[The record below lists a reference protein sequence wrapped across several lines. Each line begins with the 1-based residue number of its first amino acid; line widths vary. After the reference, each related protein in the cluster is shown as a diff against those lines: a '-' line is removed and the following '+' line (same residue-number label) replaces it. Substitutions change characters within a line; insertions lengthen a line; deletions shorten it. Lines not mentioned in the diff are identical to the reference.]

1 MFIHLSTSFQ
11 SILLWLSSCHTCC
24 ADSPLSLWPSY
35 AIRPEISY
43 QFGAPMQ
50 QISTGFTSCLRYC
63 SDVAHRRPTKLCT
76 MFSHFLGWYTIYTFL
91 GLLPGAKFTL
101 HPILA
106 LSYII
111 SVTARHSSSGRQP
124 NFAALSRCRLYLAGR
139 PSRWALAHILVCICF
154 PVLIG
159 LSPAYSIRGS
169 FGLRQIQ

>member
-1 MFIHLSTSFQ
+1 MVNFG
-11 SILLWLSSCHTCC
+11 
-24 ADSPLSLWPSY
+24 PLAAEIASLVW
-35 AIRPEISY
+35 
-43 QFGAPMQ
+43 
-50 QISTGFTSCLRYC
+50 LRYC
-63 SDVAHRRPTKLCT
+63 NDVAQWKPTKLCT
-76 MFSHFLGWYTIYTFL
+76 MFGHFLGWYTIYTFL